1 MKQVLALLLL
11 TASAWAQQ
19 PQDAVDGVQQ
29 MYQASWATGAPCVSC
44 MTNDSDAPA
53 PGVDLY
59 SPGEAFSD
67 VLSEPLVYVGRDY
80 IDPVL
85 DENGQVIP
93 GGNLSCIYKNS
104 KVYVVHDGCRP
115 NHTMSLTAL
124 TMSIYS
130 RQGGKVT
137 MYQEANV
144 GSYNINQAGPSYNGS
159 WRVESKDSSPIEGQP
174 NFSSMAAFVR
184 RESNSYDYT
193 HSCVIGGSYTQPRC
207 FGPRAQEV
215 QAEWTNESF
224 DIWKTPLQSPWP
236 QVHEK
241 ILKAPRA

>member
-1 MKQVLALLLL
+1 MKKLLCLLLL
-11 TASAWAQQ
+11 TTTAWAQQ
-19 PQDAVDGVQQ
+19 PQDAVEGVQQ
-29 MYQASWATGAPCVSC
+29 MYQASWATGAPCLSC

-59 SPGEAFSD
+59 SPAEAFRD
-67 VLSEPLVYVGRDY
+67 ILNEPLVYVGRDY

-93 GGNLSCIYKNS
+93 GGNLSCIYRNS

-115 NHTMSLTAL
+115 NHTLPLTAL
-124 TMSIYS
+124 SMSIYS
-130 RQGGKVT
+130 RQGGKVH

-144 GSYNINQAGPSYNGS
+144 GNYNITQAGPNYAGS
-159 WRVESKDSSPIEGQP
+159 WRVESKDSAPIVGEL
-174 NFSSMAAFVR
+174 NFLAMANFVKK
-184 RESNSYDYT
+184 ESTTYDYT
-193 HSCVIGGSYTQPRC
+193 HACTVGGTITQPRC

-215 QAEWTNESF
+215 QAQWSDAATDVWTA
-224 DIWKTPLQSPWP
+224 PLQSPWP

-241 ILKAPRA
+241 ILKAPRN